1 MWYDGPFLFI
11 SEDPNRNN
19 IGHHEKYIC
28 IKCRLKSENNLIIIA
43 VPITQHDIN
52 NIKSNKISYDKI
64 FLQSNVYY
72 KGWFDDYDSLEVEV
86 FDLNEDIK
94 EQLFGGEQFCEGG
107 TLVITAAG
115 GNSYSW
121 ASGDTSSQITVSS
134 PGIYSVTVSLNGCSA
149 STYTYISTLSNPCAN
164 AQ

>member
-11 SEDPNRNN
+11 SEDLNRNN

-43 VPITQHDIN
+43 VPITQNDIS
-52 NIKSNKISYDKI
+52 NIKSNKIPYDKI

-94 EQLFGGEQFCEGG
+94 EQLFGGEQ
-107 TLVITAAG
+107 
-115 GNSYSW
+115 SYL
-121 ASGDTSSQITVSS
+121 D
-134 PGIYSVTVSLNGCSA
+134 
-149 STYTYISTLSNPCAN
+149 
-164 AQ
+164 